1 VPSTTSS
8 VSPHT
13 ERAIAEYPLAT
24 ETEIEQALDGAVAT
38 QRDWRGRPFAERATA
53 LEGVAARLLAERD
66 QLAELCTTEMGKL
79 LGEARAE
86 VEKCASACRYY
97 AEHAEQQLA
106 DEALDDDDERRSFV
120 ARQPLG
126 VLLAVMP
133 WNFPYWQVFRCAAP
147 ALMAGNT
154 VVLKHAGNVT
164 GCSLAI
170 ERIFRD
176 TPGAEGILRS
186 IVLAGERAGE
196 LIDDPRVAAV
206 SLTGSTGAGRAI
218 GAAAGG
224 ALKPS
229 VLELGGSDPF
239 VVLDLEH
246 EETVIENAVRS
257 RYQNCGQSCIAA
269 KRFIVVREVY
279 DRFVEAFVERA
290 HALLPG
296 DPLDPATTLAPLAR
310 RDLRD
315 EVAQQVEDS
324 RRAGATVAL
333 GGEVPARR
341 GWFYPATVL
350 LQVRP
355 AAPAYSEELFGPVAT
370 IFRVEDE
377 RAAVELANDSP
388 FGLGGSVWSGDR
400 ERALSV
406 ARAID
411 SGAVYVN
418 RMMASDPRL
427 PFGGIKHSGYG
438 RELSH
443 LGIREFVNEKT
454 ISVALEPE

>member
-1 VPSTTSS
+1 MPETTRS
-8 VSPHT
+8 VDPHT
-13 ERAIAEYPLAT
+13 EETIAEYPVAT
-24 ETEIEQALDGAVAT
+24 ESEVAQALDGAVAT
-38 QRDWRGRPFAERATA
+38 QLEWRSRPFAARAAA
-53 LEGVAARLLAERD
+53 LEEVAGRLLAERD
-66 QLAELCTTEMGKL
+66 QLAELCTREMGKL
-79 LGEARAE
+79 IGEARAE
-86 VEKCASACRYY
+86 VEKCASVCRYY
-97 AEHAEQQLA
+97 VEHAERQLA
-106 DEALDDDDERRSFV
+106 DEALDDDDARRSFV

-126 VLLAVMP
+126 VVLAVMP
-133 WNFPYWQVFRCAAP
+133 WNFPYWQVFRCAVP

-170 ERIFRD
+170 ERTFRD
-176 TPGAEGILRS
+176 IPGAEGILRS
-186 IVLAGERAGE
+186 IVLDGERAGR
-196 LIDDPRVAAV
+196 LIDDRRVAAV

-246 EETVIENAVRS
+246 EGDVIENAVRS

-269 KRFIVVREVY
+269 KRFIVLREVY
-279 DRFVEAFVERA
+279 DRFVGSFVARA
-290 HALLPG
+290 SELAPG

-315 EVAQQVEDS
+315 EVGQQVEGS

-333 GGEVPARR
+333 GGEVPART

-350 LQVRP
+350 LHVQP
-355 AAPAYSEELFGPVAT
+355 GAPAYSEEVFGPVAT
-370 IFRVEDE
+370 IFRVEDDRE
-377 RAAVELANDSP
+377 AVELANDSP
-388 FGLGGSVWSGDR
+388 FGLGGSVWCGDA
-400 ERALSV
+400 ERALAV